1 MFSSKNT
8 FTKIILFYILF
19 VAYNCQLK
27 IPLTFFPIYS
37 INLTTP
43 SNIIQYY
50 IEQKVYANLEI
61 GNPKQ
66 IVQIPLEYE
75 TNDFYIIDCS
85 VFNNDTK
92 KFSGFKL
99 YDSSKSNDHIETD
112 EDFKNGYNFEL
123 ATYDI
128 DTFYF
133 NNKKYQMDF
142 YNPIDYDYYDSGGIG
157 MQLNPRSDID
167 DATPDKER
175 TFFEKLKKRGL
186 AQDYFWTIFYN
197 SKGNQKQDE
206 GFLLL
211 GSLPHEVNNDDLGYY
226 KKNTF
231 KEENLKYINLPYSNL
246 YVQSILEIDL
256 IYGYEG
262 NNRDK
267 VIEGF
272 PFGNTGYK
280 KLNLDYNSGGVKIPK
295 YLQPF
300 YHAIFEEYIKKGEC
314 FNDTF
319 SLKKNEFYYC
329 KKDEKILNQIKK
341 VFPGI
346 NFLSQELSKNFTI
359 EADDLFVEEND
370 LIFCLAYFSS
380 SYDTEFILGRPFL
393 KKYLFTFNYDE
404 KYISFYEGQ
413 EEKEKKGNDNKGISL
428 SIFIMAIIG
437 TIIVVSIISFLIF
450 KFFIY
455 DKFFRKKRANELDDG
470 DYYYPPKEEKQPEQ
484 DPLNIN

>member
-1 MFSSKNT
+1 MAVSNNI

-19 VAYNCQLK
+19 LSYNCQVK

-66 IVQIPLEYE
+66 IVQIPLEYDS
-75 TNDFYIIDCS
+75 NDFYIIDCEI
-85 VFNNDTK
+85 FKKDTK
-92 KFSGFKL
+92 RFSGFKI
-99 YDSSKSNDHIETD
+99 YNSSNSNDHHVTD
-112 EDFKNGYNFEL
+112 EDFKNGYYFEL

-133 NNKKYQMDF
+133 NNEKHQMDF
-142 YNPIDYDYYDSGGIG
+142 YNPYDYDGYDSGGIG

-175 TFFEKLKKRGL
+175 TFFEKLKRRGIT
-186 AQDYFWTIFYN
+186 QDYFWTIFYN

-206 GFLLL
+206 GFLLI
-211 GSLPHEVNNDDLGYY
+211 GSLPHEVNKDDLGYY

-231 KEENLKYINLPYSNL
+231 KEENLRYINLPYSNPH
-246 YVQSILEIDL
+246 VDSVLEIDL
-256 IYGYEG
+256 IYGYQG

-272 PFGNTGYK
+272 PFGNTEYK
-280 KLNLDYNSGGVKIPK
+280 KLYLDYNSGGVKIPK

-300 YHAIFEEYIKKGEC
+300 YHSIFEDYIKKKEC

-319 SLKKNEFYYC
+319 NGKNNVFYYC
-329 KKDEKILNQIKK
+329 KKDQKILNQIKK

-346 NFLSQELSKNFTI
+346 NFRSQELNKNFTI
-359 EADDLFVEEND
+359 EADDLFIEENN

-380 SYDTEFILGRPFL
+380 SYDTKFILGKPFL
-393 KKYLFTFNYDE
+393 KKYLFTFNYYE

-413 EEKEKKGNDNKGISL
+413 EEKGKGNGNKGISL
-428 SIFIMAIIG
+428 SIFILVIIG
-437 TIIVVSIISFLIF
+437 TIIVVAIISFIIF
-450 KFFIY
+450 KFYLY
-455 DKFFRKKRANELDDG
+455 DKYFRKKRANELDDG
-470 DYYYPPKEEKQPEQ
+470 DYYYSPKEEKQPEK